1 MKVKAGALFLV
12 IVVAL
17 AISLLTSALILLAY
31 SNRLYAIQVRQAARL
46 LTNADSGINLLL
58 SGSYSIDYNT
68 TKPIDLFGDENDSV
82 SLKKMH
88 WGLFEV
94 GVSKAFSGSKS
105 VSKII
110 QFGYNPDTLS
120 NAAIYL
126 VDMGRPLSVSGN
138 TIINGTAYLPEA
150 GIKRAYIEGASFS
163 GNQLVNGAIMK
174 SNGKLPSLNKPILD
188 RLLTYFQAG
197 KSYKQNCIVEN
208 NLQKDTLIRSYADT
222 TLLVQFYGPKE
233 ISSAII
239 KGNIILYSDT
249 IIIIDASTQ
258 LNDVLICASSVLVK
272 SGFKGNLQIFCTDSI
287 VVEANCQLDYP
298 SALGIFK
305 MDYKTMQPFIRVGN
319 NSTVKGILFSYQN
332 ASDLKQTKITLSQ
345 SSLLEGEAYVD
356 GFFEAD
362 GTVNGSVTCTKFL
375 LNTPSAVYENYLLN
389 AVIDIK
395 KRSKYYVG
403 SGMINT
409 GNEKEMVK
417 WLY

>member
-88 WGLFEV
+88 WGLFEI